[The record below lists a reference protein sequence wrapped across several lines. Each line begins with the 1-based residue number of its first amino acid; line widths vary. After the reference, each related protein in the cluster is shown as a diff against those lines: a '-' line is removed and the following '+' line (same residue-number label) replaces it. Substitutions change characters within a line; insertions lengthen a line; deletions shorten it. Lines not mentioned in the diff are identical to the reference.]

1 MWLAVRRNPVFAQ
14 SLPLI
19 STCGDYPLRHDQ
31 VFDLCL
37 IYGRLLVNCLFRR
50 EYAILRFLSQALF
63 SPFHTHIH
71 HRHACMW
78 SSEPNYSSFRFPH
91 QSWRLQ
97 GASLSRL
104 STLLFK
110 WPITLNGVD
119 TNFPLQISY
128 DFHDR
133 FLWAL
138 STTLPAQRS
147 CSIAELSFLPP
158 FFPMLALL
166 MLF

>member
-1 MWLAVRRNPVFAQ
+1 MIECWTACWGMGAVKMFDFFCCCFNKGGSGILWLNMGWKSRHESETVFFFFF
-14 SLPLI
+14 LKGKFHP
-19 STCGDYPLRHDQ
+19 Q
-31 VFDLCL
+31 VFGCL
-37 IYGRLLVNCLFRR
+37 PPYTRT
-50 EYAILRFLSQALF
+50 Q
-63 SPFHTHIH
+63 THIH
-71 HRHACMW
+71 SCMW

-91 QSWRLQ
+91 QSRRLQ

-133 FLWAL
+133 FL
-138 STTLPAQRS
+138 
-147 CSIAELSFLPP
+147 
-158 FFPMLALL
+158 
-166 MLF
+166 